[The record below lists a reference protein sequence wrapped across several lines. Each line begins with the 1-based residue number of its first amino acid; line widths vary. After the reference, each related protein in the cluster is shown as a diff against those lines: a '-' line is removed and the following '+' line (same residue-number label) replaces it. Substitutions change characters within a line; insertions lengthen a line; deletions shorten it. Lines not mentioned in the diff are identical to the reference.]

1 MGLFDK
7 NYEKSAMNLYE
18 EIKPYLKQKDG
29 MKHVVMV
36 KIKSKVTTDEIEYDK
51 KYMILINNIIESMQ
65 CEGYEIIDIKIDNT
79 QLSWTGAFSN
89 CSLRTLIIYK

>member
-18 EIKPYLKQKDG
+18 DIKPYLKPKDG

-36 KIKSKVTTDEIEYDK
+36 NIKSKANLNGMEYE
-51 KYMILINNIIESMQ
+51 YTAIINNIIEKMQ
-65 CEGYEIIDIKIDNT
+65 YSDYEIIDIKIDNT
-79 QLSWTGAFSN
+79 QLYWTGAY
-89 CSLRTLIIYK
+89 CLIRTVIIYK